1 MSHGAWLSDLAVS
14 EICFVNTYRAAQE
27 NYPIRKKKRQHH
39 GFLFT
44 VRGTEEYR
52 FGERTVRAVPGSVL
66 YIPKGENYTTTLEG
80 EESVVIVMD
89 FELYGDGAGARP
101 FCVPFTQGGAVG
113 SCFSDAETQWERT
126 AGYSV
131 FCKSML
137 YKIAALMIS
146 QEERYLES
154 DKAGRISDAVAY
166 LHAHYLQSDFR
177 VEQLHRMADV
187 SPKYF
192 GVLFYRQFGMT
203 PKEYVLF
210 LKIERAKKLLQ
221 SEKNSVRDVAYQLG
235 YSDIYHFSKIFK
247 EKTGYTPSMYR
258 NL

>member
-1 MSHGAWLSDLAVS
+1 MSHTAWLSDLAVS
-14 EICFVNTYRAAQE
+14 EICFVNTYRAVQE

-66 YIPKGENYTTTLEG
+66 YIPKGESYTTTLEG
-80 EESVVIVMD
+80 EESEVVVMD
-89 FELYGDGAGARP
+89 FELSGETAGARP
-101 FCVPFTQGGAVG
+101 FCVMFPQGGAVG
-113 SCFSDAETQWERT
+113 SCFSDAETSWERT
-126 AGYSV
+126 VGYPV
-131 FCKSML
+131 LCKSMI
-137 YKIAALMIS
+137 YKIASLMIL
-146 QEERYLES
+146 QEARYLES
-154 DKAGRISDAVAY
+154 DKEKKISEAVSY
-166 LHAHYLQSDFR
+166 LHAHYLQNDFR
-177 VEQLHRMADV
+177 VEQLYGIADV

-192 GVLFYRQFGMT
+192 GMLFFRKFGMT

-210 LKIERAKKLLQ
+210 LKIERAKKLLL
-221 SEKNSVRDVAYQLG
+221 SEKCSIRDIADQLG